1 MNPRKNSITTT
12 IYFSTIFSTFT
23 LIPTR
28 ADLTSWKKSLCL
40 QETEGTTENHNW
52 SRCWDTNPNWYT
64 YNSAL
69 HLRLRKNYGICHR
82 KTCGGQK
89 MRNSIFSTRPEAAPI
104 QFQQHG
110 LLSKIYK
117 MITSVY
123 LQTWVG
129 KPHSFQPLDEELQIF
144 NVYWDMENQ
153 SSSGMSSML
162 SYLIPEVSHKVIFV
176 SSTESIYY
184 YKKKVINLR
193 WNGDGVEKSKRV

>member
-1 MNPRKNSITTT
+1 MPGIVNLANYYQYLEKLWTQERTQSLLL
-12 IYFSTIFSTFT
+12 YTFQ
-23 LIPTR
+23 LYSQHLPLYLQVR

-129 KPHSFQPLDEELQIF
+129 KPH
-144 NVYWDMENQ
+144 
-153 SSSGMSSML
+153 
-162 SYLIPEVSHKVIFV
+162 
-176 SSTESIYY
+176 
-184 YKKKVINLR
+184 
-193 WNGDGVEKSKRV
+193 